1 MNLQTDLF
9 GAGETD
15 SIPPHLDPA
24 RVAAI
29 EVRPARDTDHVGTE
43 DVGRY
48 GNDTIVYVVEVH
60 GRCGEILF
68 AEQCPTDQQATRLA
82 NQIGAKL
89 NGNRQQTLFA

>member
-1 MNLQTDLF
+1 MRF
-9 GAGETD
+9 GASAGRIAT
-15 SIPPHLDPA
+15 PHP
-24 RVAAI
+24 R
-29 EVRPARDTDHVGTE
+29 RRH
-43 DVGRY
+43 R
-48 GNDTIVYVVEVH
+48 VVEVH